1 MDVMKLESVM
11 STAIPQSK
19 DFWQREE
26 RNNNQLGRKTAH
38 SMHSFPKMGCLV
50 GVESYQG

>member
-1 MDVMKLESVM
+1 MDVMELESVM

-19 DFWQREE
+19 DCWQRE
-26 RNNNQLGRKTAH
+26 RNNNEFGK
-38 SMHSFPKMGCLV
+38 SFPKMGCLV